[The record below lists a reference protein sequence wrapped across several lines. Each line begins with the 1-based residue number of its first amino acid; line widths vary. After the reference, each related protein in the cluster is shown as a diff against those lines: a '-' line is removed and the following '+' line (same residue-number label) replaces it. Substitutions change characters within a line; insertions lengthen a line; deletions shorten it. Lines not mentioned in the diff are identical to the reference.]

1 MYWTHNRGIFVV
13 AETIIRTL
21 KNKTY
26 IYMTSI
32 SEYLYIDKL
41 DDIVNKYNNTYH
53 RNIEMKPV
61 DVKPSCILIL
71 IKKIRKKVLNFKLVI
86 T

>member
-1 MYWTHNRGIFVV
+1 MYWTHNRGIFIV

-32 SEYLYIDKL
+32 SENLYIDKL
-41 DDIVNKYNNTYH
+41 DDIVNKYNNAYH
-53 RNIEMKPV
+53 RTIEMRPV
-61 DVKPSCILIL
+61 DVKPSMHIDFNEEN
-71 IKKIRKKVLNFKLVI
+71 KKKGPKF
-86 T
+86 

>member
-1 MYWTHNRGIFVV
+1 
-13 AETIIRTL
+13 
-21 KNKTY
+21 
-26 IYMTSI
+26 MTSI

>member
-71 IKKIRKKVLNFKLVI
+71 IKKIRKKVQNFKLVI